1 MATQRFIETSTYRT
15 REKEPKRPF
24 QGLDN
29 SLFNERNN
37 DIFGAPSKN
46 DSGVKIFNWN
56 ELY

>member
-15 REKEPKRPF
+15 REKEPKGPF

-29 SLFNERNN
+29 SLFNEINI
-37 DIFGAPSKN
+37 DIFVAPSEN
-46 DSGVKIFNWN
+46 DNGVKIHNWN